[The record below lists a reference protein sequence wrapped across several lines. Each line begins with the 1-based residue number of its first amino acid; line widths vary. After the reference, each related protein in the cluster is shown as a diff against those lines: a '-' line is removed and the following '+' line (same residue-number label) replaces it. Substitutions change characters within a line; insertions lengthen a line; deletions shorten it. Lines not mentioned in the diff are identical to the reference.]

1 MDQGTGYVK
10 KPSRA
15 KRDRRLRCMREGA
28 QSALAPWNAITAGN
42 ERGLRLHIRRRHHS
56 LGPQRLRRPADIAS
70 TNAWFKKIAAD
81 GTAEPALERQMAA

>member
-1 MDQGTGYVK
+1 MSK
-10 KPSRA
+10 SR
-15 KRDRRLRCMREGA
+15 RV
-28 QSALAPWNAITAGN
+28 QSATEDFAACAKARKVPLRPGTPLRRETNG
-42 ERGLRLHIRRRHHS
+42 GLRLHIRRRHHS